1 LTQDLNLYRVPNDLE
16 EVMQILS
23 GGLQ

>member
-1 LTQDLNLYRVPNDLE
+1 MKG

-23 GGLQ
+23 VLLF